1 MMSDPTESRLLNV
14 ERVPELIIPSNWMIG
29 ARTRMVDSW
38 TPMPELLKLPVLRLA
53 PGECRILVRDGITPK
68 QQDAHD
74 WKSRLRARLR
84 AHLHQTIKL
93 DRLVYDARLDPGTN
107 LSHAIA
113 WLGLI
118 ALAAKDVA
126 VRTLGRRDLT
136 VVLAGDA
143 AQYVVDALDQL
154 GFHVLRTWAPVLGTI
169 IDAQSVGYH
178 VEIRFAGRL
187 IPSHLLALLRQSE
200 PGPSRLYISRR
211 STRFVANDAEVATY
225 LDKAGFQRVYMED
238 YSVIEQFRLIYTAS
252 EIVAVHG
259 AALGP
264 LVLRLADRPQRPL
277 HLVEL
282 FGPGYIVSLYRE
294 ICALLGGCW
303 SAVRGKLTPEVVR
316 DVDQRGISR
325 AHEKSPFQIDLEGL
339 GIALDIVRSEATG
352 PEYEVLL

>member
-1 MMSDPTESRLLNV
+1 
-14 ERVPELIIPSNWMIG
+14 
-29 ARTRMVDSW
+29 MVDSW

-53 PGECRILVRDGITPK
+53 PGECRIFARHGITPK
-68 QQDAHD
+68 QQETHGR
-74 WKSRLRARLR
+74 KSRLRARLR
-84 AHLHQTIKL
+84 AHPHETIKL
-93 DRLVYDARLDPGTN
+93 DHLVHDARFDPGKN
-107 LSHAIA
+107 LSHAVA

-126 VRTLGRRDLT
+126 VHTLGRRDVA
-136 VVLAGDA
+136 VVLAADA
-143 AQYVVDALDQL
+143 APYVVDAMEQL
-154 GFHVLRTWAPVLGTI
+154 GFHVFRTWAPVLGTI
-169 IDAQSVGYH
+169 IDAQCVGH
-178 VEIRFAGRL
+178 NVVIRLAERL
-187 IPSHLLALLRQSE
+187 IPSQLLALLRQSE
-200 PGPSRLYISRR
+200 PGPPRLYISRR
-211 STRFVANDAEVATY
+211 TTRFVANDAEVATY

-294 ICALLGGCW
+294 IRALLGGCW

-316 DVDQRGISR
+316 DVDQQGISR

-339 GIALDIVRSEATG
+339 GIALDIVRSEAAC
-352 PEYEVLL
+352 PEYEVPIEPVAVDKSLIPLVWEARLP